1 MRISALDTETPES
14 NIALLCTP
22 TESYNIETWDDFTEK
37 FMVRKNLKTVF
48 FTWNLRFD
56 AQAILKL
63 LPYDELIKVWKEKKI
78 VYKGYRITYIPS
90 KLLRISKIK
99 NKRGAIHLYDA
110 SQYYG
115 HASLDSM
122 AKKYLGEKKLE
133 TISGAEIG
141 KSRKYYE
148 ENYEEIVKYCMK
160 DAELTQRLAVLAMN
174 NIEALGYSTK
184 NPISPATISAK
195 KQVERGY
202 PVKLT
207 KMQGNELKANV
218 IAMRSYGGGVFA
230 TYKRGVFNQKLYDY
244 DVNSCY
250 PNIMQHLPDW
260 RNGKFVVINEKPETF
275 EYGWILCD
283 VDSEFIPQRGN
294 EQYSVKEIYEGI
306 GEWEMKYT
314 AKKVTYPTGLRTA
327 VITTEEYRWLKAKG
341 EWVEWLGE
349 GYGWVKTSDTYVN
362 PFLWVKDMFRKRVEA
377 KKVNPSLAQTMKIMM
392 NSIYGKTAEKKNGIG
407 ILTNFCYASYITA
420 RARLQ
425 MFDVVKENY
434 DLIVNVATDGILSLG
449 ELTLPVSS
457 ELGDWEYTEYERGI
471 VIGNGIRQ
479 LWLGDKTFTTHARG
493 ITSDRSY
500 DLEKAMK
507 EQRDES
513 AINVGRTRVIQLGTM
528 VNAHIKWH
536 HNDLNSFVMQTREMN
551 VDTDKKRDWEREYT
565 SFGDLLDSE
574 YMDGK
579 PLKAK
584 DLGLKAK
591 GKG

>member
-1 MRISALDTETPES
+1 MRISALDTETPVG

-22 TESYNIETWDDFTEK
+22 SESYNIATWEDFTSK
-37 FMVRKNLKTVF
+37 FMVRKNLKTIY
-48 FTWNLRFD
+48 FTWNLRYD

-78 VYKGYRITYIPS
+78 EYKGYRITYIPS
-90 KLLRISKIK
+90 KLLRISKIESK
-99 NKRGAIHLYDA
+99 QGAVHLYDC

-115 HASLDSM
+115 HASLNSM
-122 AKKYLGEKKLE
+122 AEKYLNEKKLE
-133 TISGAEIG
+133 TVSGEEIG
-141 KSRKYYE
+141 KSRKYYD
-148 ENYEEIVKYCMK
+148 ENYVEIVKYCK
-160 DAELTQRLAVLAMN
+160 HDAELTLRLANLAME
-174 NIEALGYSTK
+174 NIENLGYNTK
-184 NPISPATISAK
+184 NPISPATISAR
-195 KQVERGY
+195 KQIERGY

-207 KMQGNELKANV
+207 KMQGNELKANI

-230 TYKRGVFNQKLYDY
+230 TYKRGIFNRKLYDY

-250 PNIMQHLPDW
+250 PNIMQDLPDW
-260 RNGKFVVINEKPETF
+260 RNGEFVAIEEKPETF

-294 EQYSVKEIYEGI
+294 EQYTVKEIYEGI

-327 VITTEEYRWLKAKG
+327 VITTEEYRWLKSHG
-341 EWVEWLGE
+341 EYVKWLDE
-349 GYGWVKTSDTYVN
+349 GYGWVKTSDTYIN
-362 PFLWVKDMFRKRVEA
+362 PFLWVKDMFKKRQEA
-377 KKVNPSLAQTMKIMM
+377 KKDNPSLAQTMKIMM

-434 DLIVNVATDGILSLG
+434 DIIVNVATDGILSLKP
-449 ELTLPVSS
+449 LALSLSP
-457 ELGDWEYTEYERGI
+457 ELGAWEYTEYKRGI

-479 LWLGDKTFTTHARG
+479 LWLADGSFVTHARG
-493 ITSDRSY
+493 ITSDRNY
-500 DLEKAMK
+500 DLEKVMK
-507 EQRDES
+507 ERRDES
-513 AINVGRTRVIQLGTM
+513 FINVGRTRVIQLGTM
-528 VNAHIKWH
+528 VNAHIKWK

-551 VDTDKKRDWEREYT
+551 VNTDKKRDWQREYKD
-565 SFGDLLDSE
+565 FGDFLDSE

-579 PLKAK
+579 PL
-584 DLGLKAK
+584 DVGEVI
-591 GKG
+591 